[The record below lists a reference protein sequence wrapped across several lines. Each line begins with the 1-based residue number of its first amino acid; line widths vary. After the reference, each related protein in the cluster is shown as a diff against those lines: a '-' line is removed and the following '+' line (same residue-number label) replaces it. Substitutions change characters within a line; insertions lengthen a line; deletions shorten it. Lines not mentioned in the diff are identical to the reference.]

1 MWKKRD
7 GSLVLLCLDVVLVS
21 AGRIGCLSAQEEAR
35 GSLAFIWLGL
45 QITFGM
51 TQIYQMYRVEWVKV
65 PNIECGAERSHGGG
79 GRAVFENWILFSVI
93 ITGGS
98 PAPSAPTRS
107 RSQPLHTD

>member
-21 AGRIGCLSAQEEAR
+21 AGRIGSLSAQEEGR
-35 GSLAFIWLGL
+35 GSVAFIWLGL

-79 GRAVFENWILFSVI
+79 RAVFENWILFSVI
-93 ITGGS
+93 ITGG
-98 PAPSAPTRS
+98 
-107 RSQPLHTD
+107 